1 MDLNMVRAGV
11 VSHPAKWKEFGF
23 NEIQRPPERYAIID
37 LESLTELSGLG
48 DLRDFQTAHRR
59 WIEKGLENGMAVRDD
74 RWSESIAVG
83 NRAFIDQ
90 VKNELGFKADHRD
103 VIESDGSYVL
113 REPAE
118 AYALKFAAET
128 EALRSQNTFF
138 WNEIVDEATT

>member
-1 MDLNMVRAGV
+1 MVCAAV
-11 VSHPAKWKEFGF
+11 VNHPAKWKESGF

-48 DLRDFQTAHRR
+48 DLRDFQTAHRQ

-90 VKNELGFKADHRD
+90 VKNELGFRATHREL
-103 VIESDGSYVL
+103 VE
-113 REPAE
+113 AE
-118 AYALKFAAET
+118 KTYALCEAAAAYDFGFAAEN
-128 EALRSQNTFF
+128 EALRSQNIFS
-138 WNEIVDEATT
+138 WDESSDDTRA